1 MELIAANAPLFLR
14 GLAATFALA
23 VVTLVASTVISAI
36 FGLMSISRWRPL
48 RLISRAFVEVFRGMP
63 LVVNLLFVYFGAPL
77 VGLAL
82 EPFAAAV
89 VGLSSW
95 GGANGAEIVRGGF
108 NAVPRHQTESATAL
122 GLAGWQILVFVLA
135 PQVLLPIIPAFTGLF
150 SVLIQATSLASL
162 IGALEFLRTAQ
173 VVVERTTLMTGDS
186 PAFLIYAF
194 VLAVYF
200 VICAALAALTRRLEK
215 RLANRTER
223 GAMPRLAQQAAE
235 SI

>member
-1 MELIAANAPLFLR
+1 MDLIAANAPLFLR
-14 GLAATFALA
+14 GLAATFVLA
-23 VVTLVASTVISAI
+23 VVTLVASTVLSVI
-36 FGLMSISRWRPL
+36 FGLMSISRWGLL
-48 RLISRAFVEVFRGMP
+48 RLIARAFVEVFRGTP

-77 VGLAL
+77 VGLSL

-108 NAVPRHQTESATAL
+108 NAVPRHQTESAIAL
-122 GLAGWQILVFVLA
+122 GLAGWQILVLVLA

-162 IGALEFLRTAQ
+162 IGTLEFLRTAQ
-173 VVVERTTLMTGDS
+173 IVVERTTLMTGDS

-200 VICAALAALTRRLEK
+200 VICAALAALTRRLEV

-223 GAMPRLAQQAAE
+223 GSTVRLAQQAAE